1 MYLEY
6 SLCSY
11 KQESYWWGW
20 ASGGLPR
27 WEALLLWGEDEVVGF
42 VLIGE
47 KKATGESGPSVPH
60 RRLLIRQNQALCG
73 DAWQECEFKQGNFL
87 PDIRFSLQGQSNI
100 SEQTDQKNH
109 GISVSSAFQEQMD
122 KALCNQ
128 FRFECWACFEQI
140 WPWSSQ
146 FFCNYVLKHFNT
158 FCFVCTQIDF
168 SPMSISCCK
177 AWKSCMG

>member
-100 SEQTDQKNH
+100 GADRPEKSWNLCLQCFSRANGQS
-109 GISVSSAFQEQMD
+109 SVQPV
-122 KALCNQ
+122 
-128 FRFECWACFEQI
+128 QI
-140 WPWSSQ
+140 W
-146 FFCNYVLKHFNT
+146 VLSLLWADLALVLPIFLQL
-158 FCFVCTQIDF
+158 CT
-168 SPMSISCCK
+168 
-177 AWKSCMG
+177 